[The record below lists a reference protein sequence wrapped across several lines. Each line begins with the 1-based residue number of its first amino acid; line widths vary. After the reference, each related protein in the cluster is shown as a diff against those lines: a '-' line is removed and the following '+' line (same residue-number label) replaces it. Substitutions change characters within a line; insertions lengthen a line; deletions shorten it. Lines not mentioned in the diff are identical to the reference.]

1 MDPVHGILISVDIQD
16 LVAPRHVQT
25 VQNGGNGG
33 ILDHKIEELAVKN

>member
-25 VQNGGNGG
+25 VQNGG